1 MTLGNIVQPV
11 QREQAMKKLRDVI
24 QLRWGVYAL
33 RKKAERIGLVMARD
47 KEAVRRA
54 LKERTALR
62 SGAAAVAL
70 LGSAALG
77 IAADTGAGRQN
88 SSAPEPATT
97 GQATR
102 EPIPELL
109 IRGQL
114 NLTPEERRRI
124 RQSIEQTNVEE
135 QPIPRAFAPA
145 AGMTAPPEL
154 TLSPLPQNL
163 QQISGIGA
171 RHRFAR
177 LKGGTILI
185 VGEERLVAA
194 MIGAAE

>member
-1 MTLGNIVQPV
+1 MKRP
-11 QREQAMKKLRDVI
+11 REVI
-24 QLRWGVYAL
+24 QPRWGVFAL
-33 RKKAERIGLVMARD
+33 RKKVERIGSVLAQDD
-47 KEAVRRA
+47 KEAVQRA

-62 SGAAAVAL
+62 SAAAAVAL

-77 IAADTGAGRQN
+77 IAADAGAGGQN
-88 SSAPEPATT
+88 SSEPEPATT
-97 GQATR
+97 GQASPSETR
-102 EPIPELL
+102 EPIPDLL

-124 RQSIEQTNVEE
+124 RKSIEQTNVDE

-154 TLSPLPQNL
+154 TLSPLPQDL
-163 QQISGIGA
+163 QQISSIGT

-185 VGEERLVAA
+185 VGEERLVVA
-194 MIGAAE
+194 MIGAAER